1 MSKSVHRS
9 KPVIPPKPKEIL
21 NKATKFIQENSLMK
35 QNVDSNI
42 LKTRP
47 KVPPK
52 PVLKC
57 TLNKTTAVTDSKCLH
72 SPAKDESVKKR
83 PSVPPKPTLKPKTDS
98 KDDEANFVNLQE
110 NAKENES
117 VPGPS
122 KPVLGSIVSEKNDI
136 KDFIPL
142 QHDLIDDYNSHD
154 AQVQTAHQISTSNN
168 EYKQNAFLSN
178 NEKEKTLF
186 YNVTGNFMEGDGN
199 ANKTH
204 ETQIF
209 TSASDFSIQSF
220 SKLNTNNDK
229 NDKGDKTEE
238 SQEAISD
245 KVDILLNVNPLCSK
259 ELSAD
264 SNQEKTCIRGYVDS
278 LILPPSPLI
287 LKGSESFED
296 ARITNID
303 ESSSKHKEELNNKM
317 ITKDCV
323 NIIQTNDHARSE
335 IEIMDITDEEMLKQ
349 AIKTEHDSK
358 TDHDDFSISSQ
369 SEYEN
374 VNKTFLPEDTLS
386 KEHSETYATRKR
398 SDKEYFVPFSL
409 RPNITKDEGKILN
422 IKDLQQT
429 DMKRTAD
436 ELTLI
441 PPRPKLEKVY
451 YVSES
456 NTISSFS
463 PYLELRHGEIC
474 EILDDS
480 NKEFWIA
487 RKGDGK
493 IGRIASRFVCSKPEL
508 DMNPWFYKDVTS
520 QHCEYILSEVGIDGC
535 FIVHEADYSPYV
547 LLLFSEDRTG
557 GQVYRYPINLKN
569 KYFFLNPQTLFVSM
583 PDLIRYHYKRSG
595 CLRTF
600 LKCSPPLRY
609 KETQDFPFSDKLE
622 IEKND
627 LEIFGKIGS
636 GNFGVIHR
644 GKFGRTE
651 IAVEIVKN
659 IHSFHEDM
667 LMEARIMS
675 HLNHPN
681 LVQLYGIVSKS
692 LPLMKITEFMQ
703 NGNLYRFLKA
713 NRLGLLLCCEVLT
726 DMCRQV
732 CRGMEYLHNQGYI
745 LRNLSAKNCSVG
757 KNGIVKVS
765 NFATAR
771 FVRKGETVTFNAIQV
786 PWAPPEVYHSGKGD
800 IKSDI
805 WSFGVLMWE
814 IFTCGDVP
822 FIYER
827 NRKGKR
833 IQIYRPPK
841 PTSCPQDIDMLMLR
855 CWKLE
860 PSNRPTFKDLK
871 TRLEECYLK
880 IQDDEDNSDSQS
892 LAELG
897 FDHVDKQL
905 FMHALKEG
913 NESDS
918 FIRVMVVGNFNQ
930 GKTSLTRRLLQ
941 LPMENIESTDGIDI
955 HAANCE
961 DNVTWKTTVSHAA
974 EIKGARRLA
983 NIFIQSIKTTITETL
998 EDGNEQ
1004 EDSMMLQGEC
1014 NDTDDKDAESFE
1026 NDDTCN
1032 SLDEIVNQGDCL
1044 EAVSDEDFSETSF
1057 SETSSEDNSEKEEC
1071 FTSGSDVSED
1081 KAITNDPDLH
1091 IKAVDLL
1098 SEFTEKLKDE
1108 NNYTLDKNENSININ
1123 IWDFGG
1129 QFIYYATH
1137 QIFHSRD
1144 AIYLLVFDLTKDLD
1158 SMVHDEDFPDRKF
1171 DMRTCLKFWIMSVH
1185 AFVGTKDGK
1194 EPKIILVGTH
1204 KADCISKSNIEKKFD
1219 DVYDLFIKS
1228 KARNHIYKMP
1238 FAIENTDPND
1248 PGITELKRALFEIG
1262 LEKAKASK
1270 VPAKWIQLEEALKG
1284 NKENRKILK
1293 YEDVQTIDKST
1304 DLPINDEDQL
1314 KLFLK
1319 YHHAKGTIVY
1329 FDEEKLREFV
1339 VIDPQFLVD
1348 AFKCIITSKRF
1359 CKWRSD
1365 IHELWE
1371 KLIETAVLDKYLLN
1385 SIWEHDDKNRFMEHR
1400 DILLAFLQRHRILA
1414 EMQVIDEI
1422 TSDARGTGKYIV
1434 PSLLKSEGDQSIL
1447 KKCVEGKNYSL
1458 VILGLSLEDTTI
1470 IKTVFERTIAAALER
1485 WPPIEIDGISL
1496 VFQSTSFYLLDL
1508 QHAGIIAYSSER
1520 GIELAVVNQCPPAN
1534 VESVVCDRF
1543 RRFVETVV
1551 LNEFRRHNCSRN
1563 DNPFTYYLKCNH
1575 AVHKCQ
1581 GSKNVHYGLENI
1593 KKKYR
1598 VCCPDNSNH
1607 AIITKSALAEWFQD
1621 GTIIN
1626 NEKGLQK
1633 KVTEKYLTKVAQT
1646 IGQNWELLGPMLGVS
1661 KVDVERIKMDHKH
1674 CTETAIF
1681 YMLHKW
1687 NMQCPDQNTMG
1698 DLINTMK
1705 ECEALSVDW
1714 DKVNNILDGFF
1725 MQ

>member
-1 MSKSVHRS
+1 MSTSVDRS

-21 NKATKFIQENSLMK
+21 NKATKSIQENSLIK
-35 QNVDSNI
+35 QNADSNV
-42 LKTRP
+42 LKKRP

-57 TLNKTTAVTDSKCLH
+57 TLDKTTAVTGSKCLH
-72 SPAKDESVKKR
+72 SPATDGSVKKR
-83 PSVPPKPTLKPKTDS
+83 PSVPPKPTLKLKTDS
-98 KDDEANFVNLQE
+98 KDDEANFTNLQE
-110 NAKENES
+110 DAKKNES

-122 KPVLGSIVSEKNDI
+122 KPVLGSIVSE
-136 KDFIPL
+136 
-142 QHDLIDDYNSHD
+142 Q
-154 AQVQTAHQISTSNN
+154 
-168 EYKQNAFLSN
+168 
-178 NEKEKTLF
+178 
-186 YNVTGNFMEGDGN
+186 
-199 ANKTH
+199 
-204 ETQIF
+204 
-209 TSASDFSIQSF
+209 
-220 SKLNTNNDK
+220 
-229 NDKGDKTEE
+229 
-238 SQEAISD
+238 
-245 KVDILLNVNPLCSK
+245 
-259 ELSAD
+259 
-264 SNQEKTCIRGYVDS
+264 
-278 LILPPSPLI
+278 
-287 LKGSESFED
+287 
-296 ARITNID
+296 
-303 ESSSKHKEELNNKM
+303 
-317 ITKDCV
+317 
-323 NIIQTNDHARSE
+323 
-335 IEIMDITDEEMLKQ
+335 ITDWT
-349 AIKTEHDSK
+349 A
-358 TDHDDFSISSQ
+358 SQ
-369 SEYEN
+369 
-374 VNKTFLPEDTLS
+374 
-386 KEHSETYATRKR
+386 
-398 SDKEYFVPFSL
+398 
-409 RPNITKDEGKILN
+409 
-422 IKDLQQT
+422 
-429 DMKRTAD
+429 
-436 ELTLI
+436 
-441 PPRPKLEKVY
+441 
-451 YVSES
+451 
-456 NTISSFS
+456 
-463 PYLELRHGEIC
+463 GEIC
-474 EILDDS
+474 EILDDRK
-480 NKEFWIA
+480 KEFWVA

-493 IGRIASRFVCSKPEL
+493 IGQIPSRFVSSKPEL

-535 FIVHEADYSPYV
+535 FIVHKADYSPYV
-547 LLLFSEDRTG
+547 LLLFSEDSTG

-569 KYFFLNPQTLFVSM
+569 KYFFLNPQTLFVSI
-583 PDLIRYHYKRSG
+583 PDLIRYHYKRAG

-600 LKCSPPLRY
+600 LKCPPSLKY
-609 KETQDFPFSDKLE
+609 KVTQDFPLSDKLE
-622 IEKND
+622 VEQND
-627 LEIFGKIGS
+627 LEVFLKIGP
-636 GNFGVIHR
+636 GRFGVIHR
-644 GKFGRTE
+644 CKFGRRE
-651 IAVEIVKN
+651 IAVEIVDN
-659 IHSFHEDM
+659 IHSFPEDM

-692 LPLMKITEFMQ
+692 LPFMKITEFMQ
-703 NGNLYRFLKA
+703 NGNLYSFLKA
-713 NRLGLLLCCEVLT
+713 NRLGLLLDCEVLT

-765 NFATAR
+765 DFARAR
-771 FVRKGETVTFNAIQV
+771 FLGKGETITFNAIQV
-786 PWAPPEVYHSGKGD
+786 PWAPPEVYLSRKGD

-814 IFTCGDVP
+814 IFACGDVP
-822 FIYER
+822 FIYECNHA
-827 NRKGKR
+827 NRKYKSVK
-833 IQIYRPPK
+833 IFRPPK
-841 PTSCPQDIDMLMLR
+841 PTSCPNDIDMLMLR
-855 CWKLE
+855 CWESE
-860 PSNRPTFKDLK
+860 PSKRPTFKDLK
-871 TRLEECYLK
+871 THLEECYLK
-880 IQDDEDNSDSQS
+880 IQDDEDVSDSQQ

-897 FDHVDKQL
+897 FDPVDKQL

-913 NESDS
+913 NESDN
-918 FIRVMVVGNFNQ
+918 FIRVMIVGNFNQ
-930 GKTSLTRRLLQ
+930 GKTSLTRRLLE

-961 DNVTWKTTVSHAA
+961 DNVTWKTTGSHAA

-983 NIFIQSIKTTITETL
+983 NIIIQSIKTNNNTETL
-998 EDGNEQ
+998 DDVNEQ
-1004 EDSMMLQGEC
+1004 EDSMMLRGEC
-1014 NDTDDKDAESFE
+1014 NDADDKDAESFE

-1032 SLDEIVNQGDCL
+1032 SLDEIVNQCGIL
-1044 EAVSDEDFSETSF
+1044 EAGSDKDFSETSF
-1057 SETSSEDNSEKEEC
+1057 SETSSEDNSEIEEC

-1081 KAITNDPDLH
+1081 KAITNEPDVH

-1108 NNYTLDKNENSININ
+1108 NYYASNINDNSINFN

-1158 SMVHDEDFPDRKF
+1158 SIVEDEDFPDRKF
-1171 DMRTCLKFWIMSVH
+1171 NMKTCLKFWIMSVH

-1204 KADCISKSNIEKKFD
+1204 KADCISKSDIEKKFD

-1228 KARNHIYKMP
+1228 KARNHIYRMP

-1248 PGITELKRALFEIG
+1248 PGITELKTALFEIG
-1262 LEKAKASK
+1262 SEKAKASK

-1293 YEDVQTIDKST
+1293 YEDVQNIDKST
-1304 DLPINDEDQL
+1304 DLPINDEGQL

-1329 FDEEKLREFV
+1329 FDEENLREFV

-1422 TSDARGTGKYIV
+1422 TCDARGTGKYIV
-1434 PSLLKSEGDQSIL
+1434 PSLLKSQGDQSIL

-1508 QHAGIIAYSSER
+1508 QHAGIIAYSTER

-1534 VESVVCDRF
+1534 VESAVCDRF

-1551 LNEFRRHNCSRN
+1551 SNEFRRHNCSRN
-1563 DNPFTYYLKCNH
+1563 DIPFTYYLKCNH
-1575 AVHKCQ
+1575 AAHKCQ

-1607 AIITKSALAEWFQD
+1607 AIITKNALAEWFQD

-1633 KVTEKYLTKVAQT
+1633 IVTEKDLTKVAQT